1 MQRLRS
7 TRRAPPSAEIV
18 YGEGRARSG
27 PCLARGIPLAS
38 PEPTL
43 SPVHTPPHPTPPS
56 CAMRMTSTRTRTVT
70 RTLALLLVQ
79 HQHSHTH
86 WPFACIGY
94 SGASSSPASPP
105 SERARRCRA
114 PRAPAAGCARQ
125 QLQQCRRAA
134 ACKISPRASLEA
146 VQNAHA
152 TRAASRCRR
161 RWLAV
166 ARQRASWRC
175 RASRHRLSA
184 CRSFWLVPHGV
195 RSSAPLFDC

>member
-7 TRRAPPSAEIV
+7 TRRAPPSAEMV

-38 PEPTL
+38 PEPCAHPSTSDPAQL
-43 SPVHTPPHPTPPS
+43 RYAHDVDSYPYRNPYASPPFGAAP
-56 CAMRMTSTRTRTVT
+56 
-70 RTLALLLVQ
+70 AL
-79 HQHSHTH
+79 TH

-94 SGASSSPASPP
+94 NGASSSPASPP